1 MKKIKIDIDPELIYL
16 TADLHYQHKNIITL
30 DDRNQYKDLSEME
43 EDIRTKLQET
53 LKPEHILIDLGDM
66 FFGTRDNKL
75 KALISSIPC
84 PIYKILGNHD
94 KEDYFISRSDMFL
107 GIYDSFILELRDGTR
122 ITLTHYPIL
131 DYPYMYSGGLE
142 LFGHTHGHLDSFIDS
157 IPYLMLDLG
166 FSAGYSK
173 KTGKFIHKLSD
184 ILDYF
189 RNTKMGGSCDGN
201 FNRWAQENY
210 HTKKSLWR

>member
-1 MKKIKIDIDPELIYL
+1 MKKIKVDLDPEFIYF
-16 TADLHYQHKNIITL
+16 TADLHYQHKNILTL
-30 DDRNQYKDLSEME
+30 DGRDQYKSLSEME
-43 EDIRTKLQET
+43 DDIREKLQET
-53 LKPEHILIDLGDM
+53 LTPEFLLIDLGDM
-66 FFGTRDNKL
+66 FFGTRDNKFN
-75 KALISSIPC
+75 ALMSSIPC

-94 KEDYFISRSDMFL
+94 KEDYFLSRGSEFL
-107 GIYDSFILELRDGTR
+107 GIYDSFIMELKDGTR

-131 DYPYMYSGGLE
+131 DFPYMYSGGLE

-173 KTGKFIHKLSD
+173 GTGKFIHKLSD
-184 ILDYF
+184 ILTYF
-189 RNTKMGGSCDGN
+189 RDTKMGGACSGD
-201 FNRWAQENY
+201 FNKWAQENY